1 MYDAGVK
8 CGNQFCIRCNA
19 PYYGE
24 NSVPD
29 LGNKAHAPDCV
40 YYKRGKED
48 RRFKRKMKE
57 VKDEDVKVDSIEEAH
72 EEDDQAKKAKRELG
86 GKAAAAAKVG

>member
-1 MYDAGVK
+1 M
-8 CGNQFCIRCNA
+8 
-19 PYYGE
+19 
-24 NSVPD
+24 
-29 LGNKAHAPDCV
+29 